1 MNLFSGNILDRQSKI
16 IYISICCFLFLMIFF
31 LYMIFDTNRKEEQE
45 ELLVFAAV
53 SLTGPINEIIEK
65 FEKDTGVNVNISFGA
80 SQSLAQQIV
89 SGAPASIFLSAGIFP
104 IEFLKKHYLY
114 NIETINLVNNKLVLA
129 LPADNNFIPKS
140 LQDLDNS
147 KIHRIAIANPKLAPA
162 GQYSKEALESQGIW
176 EILEPKIV
184 FAADVR
190 TTLAYIES
198 GNVDIG
204 IVYSTDVL
212 SSDSIMP
219 VDIIP
224 AHSHSPIVYPMVVIK
239 HTDYDTNILKLID
252 YLKNPDSQTIFE
264 KYGFIN
270 NRSIPD

>member
-1 MNLFSGNILDRQSKI
+1 MNLFSGNILDIQSKI
-16 IYISICCFLFLMIFF
+16 FYISICCFLFLMIFI
-31 LYMIFDTNRKEEQE
+31 LSMIFDTSRKEEQE

-104 IEFLKKHYLY
+104 TEFLKKHDLY
-114 NIETINLVNNKLVLA
+114 IETITLVNNKLVLA

-162 GQYSKEALESQGIW
+162 GQYAKEALESQGIW
-176 EILEPKIV
+176 EILEPKII
-184 FAADVR
+184 FAPDVR